1 MTETLLEKHC
11 RIIEHWLND
20 AESSLTRAD
29 SGQASITPDDT
40 LQNALE
46 NALESIVA
54 DIDAGHITLTENDRP
69 RLTAIMSR
77 FAKLE
82 NHIHAKLSWF
92 QDLALALRDK
102 SEK

>member
-11 RIIEHWLND
+11 RIIERWLND
-20 AESSLTRAD
+20 AESRLTRAD

-46 NALESIVA
+46 TIVA

>member
-11 RIIEHWLND
+11 RIIERWLND
-20 AESSLTRAD
+20 AESRLTGAD
-29 SGQASITPDDT
+29 SGQATIVPDDN
-40 LQNALE
+40 LQKALE
-46 NALESIVA
+46 NIIS
-54 DIDAGHITLTENDRP
+54 DIEAGHIEVTETDRP
-69 RLTAIMSR
+69 RLADIMSR

-82 NHIHAKLSWF
+82 NRIHAKLSWF

>member
-1 MTETLLEKHC
+1 MTEPLLEKHY

-20 AESSLTRAD
+20 AESRLTRAD

-40 LQNALE
+40 LQNALD
-46 NALESIVA
+46 SIVA

>member
-20 AESSLTRAD
+20 AERRLTGAD
-29 SGQASITPDDT
+29 SGQASIAPDDT

-46 NALESIVA
+46 SIVA
-54 DIDAGHITLTENDRP
+54 DIEAGHIKLTETDRP
-69 RLTAIMSR
+69 RLSAIMSR

>member
-20 AESSLTRAD
+20 AESRLTRAD

-40 LQNALE
+40 LQNALD
-46 NALESIVA
+46 NIVA

>member
-1 MTETLLEKHC
+1 VTETLLEKHC
-11 RIIEHWLND
+11 SIIEHWLND
-20 AESSLTRAD
+20 AENRLTRAD

-40 LQNALE
+40 LQNALD
-46 NALESIVA
+46 NIVA

>member
-11 RIIEHWLND
+11 RIIERWLND
-20 AESSLTRAD
+20 AESRLTRAD
-29 SGQASITPDDT
+29 SGQDNITPDDT

-46 NALESIVA
+46 TIVA

-69 RLTAIMSR
+69 RLAAIMSR

-92 QDLALALRDK
+92 QDLAVALRNK

>member
-1 MTETLLEKHC
+1 VTETLLEKHC

-20 AESSLTRAD
+20 AESRLTRAD

-40 LQNALE
+40 LQNALD
-46 NALESIVA
+46 NIVA
-54 DIDAGHITLTENDRP
+54 DVDAGHITLTENDRS

-82 NHIHAKLSWF
+82 NQIHAKLSWF

>member
-20 AESSLTRAD
+20 AESRLTGAD
-29 SGQASITPDDT
+29 SGQATIVPDDN
-40 LQNALE
+40 LQKALE
-46 NALESIVA
+46 KIIS
-54 DIDAGHITLTENDRP
+54 DIDAGNITLTENDRP

>member
-20 AESSLTRAD
+20 AESRLTRAD
-29 SGQASITPDDT
+29 SGQATIAPDDQ

-46 NALESIVA
+46 QIIS
-54 DIDAGHITLTENDRP
+54 DIDAGHIQVTEADRP
-69 RLTAIMSR
+69 RLTAIMGR

>member
-20 AESSLTRAD
+20 AESRLTRAD

-40 LQNALE
+40 LQNALD
-46 NALESIVA
+46 SIVA

>member
-1 MTETLLEKHC
+1 VTETLLEKHC
-11 RIIEHWLND
+11 RIIERWLND
-20 AESSLTRAD
+20 AESRLTRAD

-46 NALESIVA
+46 TILA

-69 RLTAIMSR
+69 RLAAIMSR

-82 NHIHAKLSWF
+82 NHINAKLSWF
-92 QDLALALRDK
+92 KDLALALRDK

>member
-20 AESSLTRAD
+20 AESRLTRAD
-29 SGQASITPDDT
+29 SGRASITPDDT
-40 LQNALE
+40 LQNALD
-46 NALESIVA
+46 SIVA

>member
-1 MTETLLEKHC
+1 VTETLLEKHC

-20 AESSLTRAD
+20 AESRLTRAD

-40 LQNALE
+40 LQNALD
-46 NALESIVA
+46 NIVA